1 LAHKFTAPPNQHANF
16 GATQVANRVN
26 GFDFEAWTD
35 DRGADGMVM
44 YVYTDGSFSGTW
56 TRTYN
61 TLFRVG
67 RRWPAPL
74 PTVQDVGNISLR
86 YVAPQF
92 TSDGGATY
100 LTVYGWTR
108 DPLIE
113 WYIVDRFIDWTAAQG
128 SPTTVGAVGT
138 VTSVELAPGNPY
150 DHRVWHGTV
159 SANGGIYDVV
169 TTWRVNQPSIDG
181 NATFLQIFSVRR
193 GSEGSRNAPNPTSGT
208 IDVSA
213 HFNAWAQ
220 IPAQPPPGGGASASV
235 SFAPDAQLYEVSFTV
250 EGFGGDDRSSGSG
263 RVTQLCITYGSNRVC
278 TNPSACT
285 HCP

>member
-1 LAHKFTAPPNQHANF
+1 MARRFSAPPNRHSNDGNIA
-16 GATQVANRVN
+16 GRVN

-35 DRGADGMVM
+35 DRGAEGMVM

-74 PTVQDVGNISLR
+74 PTVQSAGNISLR

-108 DPLIE
+108 APLIE
-113 WYIVDRFIDWTAAQG
+113 WYIVDRFIDWTAAHG
-128 SPTTVGAVGT
+128 SPTTVEAVGT
-138 VTSVELAPGNPY
+138 ATPVELAPGNPD

-159 SANGGIYDVV
+159 YANGGIYDVV

-181 NATFLQIFSVRR
+181 PQTFLQIFSVRR

-208 IDVSA
+208 IDVTA

-220 IPAQPPPGGGASASV
+220 IPPQPPPGGGAAIT
-235 SFAPDAQLYEVSFTV
+235 FAPAAQLYEVSFTV
-250 EGFGGDDRSSGSG
+250 EGFGGYDFKSGSG
-263 RVTQLCITYGSNRVC
+263 RVSELCIVYGSNRVC
-278 TNPSACT
+278 TNPAICN
-285 HCP
+285 HC